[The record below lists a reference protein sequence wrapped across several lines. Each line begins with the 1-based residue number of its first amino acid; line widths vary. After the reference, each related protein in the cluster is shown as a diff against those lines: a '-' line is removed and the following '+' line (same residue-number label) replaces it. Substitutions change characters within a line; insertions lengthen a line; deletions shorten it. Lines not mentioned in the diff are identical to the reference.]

1 MEQSKRLLVLVFGP
15 LNELTAR
22 PKDCSFS
29 AFQPHL
35 QARAKRSQLLNATYR
50 NIVGHSML
58 RAVPMPETLTKKSEI
73 SNVRLPFSKSCPSS
87 QRLG

>member
-22 PKDCSFS
+22 PKDRSFS

-50 NIVGHSML
+50 NGIVGHSML
-58 RAVPMPETLTKKSEI
+58 RAVPMPIMLRS
-73 SNVRLPFSKSCPSS
+73 
-87 QRLG
+87 